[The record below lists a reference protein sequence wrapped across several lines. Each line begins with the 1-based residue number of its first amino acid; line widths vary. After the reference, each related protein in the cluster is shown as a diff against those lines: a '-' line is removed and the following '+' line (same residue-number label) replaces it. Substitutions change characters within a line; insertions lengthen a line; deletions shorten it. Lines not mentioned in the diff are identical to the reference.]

1 MNFTRIFVFLL
12 LIVSCSTGVGLA
24 QTPKTDPEFTAFLT
38 KFRAA
43 ISRNDKEA
51 VASMT
56 KLPFLY
62 DSKERNRE
70 DFIRIYPQLFTP
82 KIRRCLASAK
92 PLKEG
97 ENYDLFCGQL
107 IFYLGKDGATGE
119 YKLLEFGVND

>member
-1 MNFTRIFVFLL
+1 MKTTRVFAFLL
-12 LIVSCSTGVGLA
+12 LVISSSTIVALTQV
-24 QTPKTDPEFTAFLT
+24 QPTDPEFKRFLT
-38 KFRAA
+38 RFRAA
-43 ISRNDKEA
+43 ISRNDHEA

-62 DSKERNRE
+62 ESKERDRAE
-70 DFIRIYPQLFTP
+70 FIRIYPQLFTP
-82 KIRRCLASAK
+82 RIRRCLAKAK

-107 IFYLGKDGATGE
+107 IFYLGKDAGE

>member
-1 MNFTRIFVFLL
+1 MLL
-12 LIVSCSTGVGLA
+12 MVLTVGILYA
-24 QTPKTDPEFTAFLT
+24 SPSQTDPEFTAFLT

-43 ISRNDKEA
+43 LAKNDKAA

-70 DFIRIYPQLFTP
+70 EFLRIYPQLFTP
-82 KIRRCLASAK
+82 KIRRCIARAK

-97 ENYDLFCGQL
+97 ENYDVFCGEL
-107 IFYLGKDGATGE
+107 IFYFGKDGGE
-119 YKLLEFGVND
+119 YKFLEFGVND

>member
-1 MNFTRIFVFLL
+1 MKTSPFLVFLL
-12 LIVSCSTGVGLA
+12 LMIFSSSSICFP
-24 QTPKTDPEFTAFLT
+24 QTPKSDPEFTAFLT

-43 ISRNDKEA
+43 ISGNDKAA

-62 DSKERNRE
+62 ENKERNRE
-70 DFIRIYPQLFTP
+70 EFIRIYSELFTP
-82 KIRRCLASAK
+82 KIRRCLATAK

-107 IFYLGKDGATGE
+107 IFYLGKDSGE

>member
-1 MNFTRIFVFLL
+1 MRANRLASLLVLILIGSAIFGDV
-12 LIVSCSTGVGLA
+12 A
-24 QTPKTDPEFTAFLT
+24 QSQTAEPEFTAFLT
-38 KFRAA
+38 RFRAA
-43 ISRNDKEA
+43 ISKNDKEA

-62 DSKERNRE
+62 ESKERSRE
-70 DFIRIYPQLFTP
+70 EFIRIYPQLFTP
-82 KIRRCLASAK
+82 AIRRCLVRAK

-107 IFYLGKDGATGE
+107 IFYLGKDSGE